1 MGGGTIGD
9 KLETGDRLRQR
20 TTKEFEIPFRSR
32 MMGNNFTTN
41 YNQIQVMMQDQNQ
54 TQPKSPFSSIS
65 IALIVKHLVT

>member
-20 TTKEFEIPFRSR
+20 TTKEFDIPFRSR

-41 YNQIQVMMQDQNQ
+41 YNQMYM
-54 TQPKSPFSSIS
+54 S
-65 IALIVKHLVT
+65 

>member
-9 KLETGDRLRQR
+9 KLETGDKLGQK
-20 TTKEFEIPFRSR
+20 TTKEFKIPFRSR

-41 YNQIQVMMQDQNQ
+41 YNQIHIMMPDQ

>member
-32 MMGNNFTTN
+32 MMGNNLTTI
-41 YNQIQVMMQDQNQ
+41 YNQIHVMMQDQ